1 MIDSDTPEP
10 LRNIPIRIVVDGIE
24 VSGEILFARFN
35 DMSVVIHSP
44 VSGLGTGLH
53 VPWFRYGYPQ
63 FALATRT
70 GLTERGVREA
80 TWLLRELY
88 DYSRR
93 RRSGWGISRV
103 DQDGRWTEIVHDES

>member
-10 LRNIPIRIVVDGIE
+10 LRNIPVEIVVDGIAIA
-24 VSGEILFARFN
+24 GEILFARFN

-70 GLTERGVREA
+70 GLTERGTREA
-80 TWLLRELY
+80 RWLLKELY
-88 DYSRR
+88 DYSRG
-93 RRSGWGISRV
+93 RRSGWGISHV
-103 DQDGRWTEIVHDES
+103 NADGSWKEITQD

>member
-1 MIDSDTPEP
+1 MVDTVTPEP
-10 LRNIPIRIVVDGIE
+10 LSHIPIQTVVDGVEI
-24 VSGEILFARFN
+24 SGEILFARFN

-63 FALATRT
+63 FALATRDSI
-70 GLTERGVREA
+70 TERGTREA
-80 TWLLRELY
+80 RWMLRELF
-88 DYSRR
+88 DYSRG

-103 DQDGRWTEIVHDES
+103 DPEGRWTEIAQDA